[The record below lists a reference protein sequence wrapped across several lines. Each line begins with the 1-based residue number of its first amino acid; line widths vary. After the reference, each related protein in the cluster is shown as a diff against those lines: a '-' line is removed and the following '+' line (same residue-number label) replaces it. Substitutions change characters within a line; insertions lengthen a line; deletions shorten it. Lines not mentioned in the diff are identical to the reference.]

1 MGKIIPIIPVR
12 RGWLCSAKLHY
23 LLRSLY
29 ASSLEEHLLVLFKLL
44 PQERDT
50 TLFTETFY
58 FHLRS
63 LREFRSAEVLMCS
76 GSGAGCGQLGWD
88 ELKRVGTSLKM
99 EFPSTFHLYVF
110 FFFAPALTFLVWS
123 NEAELDQEKKIH
135 LKAVFFTRVV
145 FRQIGF
151 LTWLSKWLHQWQC
164 WHKGSYRNPQK
175 RKDLTEPSGSSLHLC
190 QLNVFIMGL
199 WFE

>member
-1 MGKIIPIIPVR
+1 MR
-12 RGWLCSAKLHY
+12 Y
-23 LLRSLY
+23 Y
-29 ASSLEEHLLVLFKLL
+29 ASYWNFLFSSQK
-44 PQERDT
+44 PQRVQISRSFDVQWQWCRLRPIRLGWAEKSGDI
-50 TLFTETFY
+50 TENGVS
-58 FHLRS
+58 FHLS
-63 LREFRSAEVLMCS
+63 PIC
-76 GSGAGCGQLGWD
+76 
-88 ELKRVGTSLKM
+88 
-99 EFPSTFHLYVF
+99 F